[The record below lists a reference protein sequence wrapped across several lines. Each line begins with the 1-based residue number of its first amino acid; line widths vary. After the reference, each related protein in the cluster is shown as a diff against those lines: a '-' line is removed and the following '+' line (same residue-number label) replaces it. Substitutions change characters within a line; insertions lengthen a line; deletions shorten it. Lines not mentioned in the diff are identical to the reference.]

1 MKGNTRNLVAG
12 AAAAALF
19 LLAGCG
25 SSSVI
30 SPSPTPTQT
39 QTTGTVNVAV
49 SDDATQDWATIG
61 VKVLSI
67 SLVPQGGGTPVSVYT
82 APSTPPMINLEQ
94 LDQLSEILGNA
105 TIATGT
111 YTQAV
116 LTLSANNTA
125 TSCDVE
131 LIVSGDPGT
140 GFDTANYPAGSTVP
154 CGQTVIAGATGAAGS
169 QTVQVTVNLATP
181 LVVTTTGSN
190 ALDLEFDLNHPALL
204 VEHVPASA
212 NASNPA
218 LWAINFNG
226 PVRHR
231 PHSDLTKLIL
241 RHTYGQ
247 VATVST
253 DNTSIT
259 IDRAFPVHPITSP
272 ETATVDSNHTL
283 SILADATNGTLF
295 YNLDNTSSAPS
306 TIDNFSSIAGTLP
319 TMYVRIAA
327 RYQQNGTLVA
337 TRIYAS
343 KTFNNIWRN
352 PEGHVLH
359 VNTNATSANYNTM
372 WVTTEDGKATQ
383 VAIGSNTAFY
393 FRSSN
398 TEIGTGAA
406 FFDGVSAG
414 NLPNVARG
422 FKVNVTIDP
431 LSTATPP
438 VALTVEID
446 AARYGGTISS
456 PTATDFNY
464 QNIFPMADS
473 RGGKDNYNGTIN
485 YATGPTVD
493 QTGNADANG
502 FYWWD
507 FGFPTLEDNTAKAIS
522 DFETAVGGAS
532 VASTNFGG
540 AVGSL
545 APVGISS
552 ATWNDPAATD
562 AWAAEWTVLL
572 PVGAPLGTISTPF
585 SANSTGGSF
594 MYSVPLPVAAPA
606 NSAQPQAVTVDLTS
620 TSGSATLVYQVDRK
634 NGVVTITPEDISNST
649 TLQTVGGQ
657 LIAGVPVKVFGVPV
671 SSTTIKAYVLLYY
684 TDTASTK

>member
-1 MKGNTRNLVAG
+1 V
-12 AAAAALF
+12 
-19 LLAGCG
+19 
-25 SSSVI
+25 V
-30 SPSPTPTQT
+30 
-39 QTTGTVNVAV
+39 V

-67 SLVPQGGGTPVSVYT
+67 ALVPQGGGTNVTVYT
-82 APSTPPMINLEQ
+82 APATPPIINLEQ
-94 LDQLSEILGNA
+94 LDQLGEILGNA
-105 TIATGT
+105 TIPTGT

-116 LTLSANNTA
+116 LTLSANNTG

-131 LIVSGDPGT
+131 LIVAGDPET
-140 GFDTANYPAGSTVP
+140 GFDTGNYPAGSTVP
-154 CGQTVIAGATGAAGS
+154 CSQTVIAGASGATGS
-169 QTVQVTVNLATP
+169 QTVAVTINLATN
-181 LVVTTTGSN
+181 LVVTATGSN

-204 VEHVPASA
+204 VEHVPA
-212 NASNPA
+212 NATSSTSPST

-226 PVRHR
+226 PVRNR

-247 VATVST
+247 VASVST
-253 DNTSIT
+253 DNTTIT
-259 IDRAFPVHPITSP
+259 IDKAFPVHPLTSP
-272 ETATVDSNHTL
+272 ETATVDTNHTIN
-283 SILADATNGTLF
+283 ILADATNGTLF
-295 YNLDNTSSAPS
+295 YDLDNTGSIAPS
-306 TIDNFSSIAGTLP
+306 TIDNFSTVASTLP

-343 KTFNNIWRN
+343 KTFNNVWKN

-359 VNTNATSANYNTM
+359 VNTSSASANYNTM
-372 WVTTEDGKATQ
+372 WVTTEDGNATQ
-383 VAIGSNTAFY
+383 IAIGSETVFY
-393 FRSSN
+393 FQSAN
-398 TEIGTGAA
+398 TQIGTGTT
-406 FFDGVSAG
+406 FFDGVTAG
-414 NLPNVARG
+414 GLPNVARG

-431 LSTATPP
+431 LSTAKPP

-464 QNIFPMADS
+464 QNNFPMADS
-473 RGGKDNYNGTIN
+473 RGGKDNYSGTIN

-493 QTGNADANG
+493 QEGNADANG

-507 FGFPTLEDNTAKAIS
+507 FGFPTQENNGTNAIS
-522 DFETAVGGAS
+522 LFEAAVGGTP

-540 AVGSL
+540 VVGTL
-545 APVGISS
+545 TPVGVSN
-552 ATWNDPAATD
+552 ATWNDPAASD

-572 PVGAPLGTISTPF
+572 PVGAPLGTITTPF
-585 SANSTGGSF
+585 SSSSTGGSF
-594 MYSVPLPVAAPA
+594 MYSVPLPTAAPA
-606 NSAQPQAVTVDLTS
+606 NSPQPQAVTVNLTS

-634 NGVVTITPEDISNST
+634 SGVVTITPEDISNST
-649 TLQTVGGQ
+649 TLQTVASQ
-657 LIAGVPVKVFGVPV
+657 LIAGVPVKVFGVPA